1 MGSCG
6 RGYYVNHV
14 RDCFENGLIL
24 KVYYVESSYL
34 DSVEAHMDKII
45 RCFKMYLSF

>member
-24 KVYYVESSYL
+24 KAYYVESSY
-34 DSVEAHMDKII
+34 MNKI
-45 RCFKMYLSF
+45 KTYMGNSSS